1 MAEVN
6 RCDYRIECKIR
17 DWGEPSKFEE
27 RKGDPRSI
35 LTANISMEGEG
46 AKTCLINLVKGMLD
60 VDPKVKGSR
69 DMLKYLEDAIIEDE
83 KKEKTTVN
91 PELIAA
97 ARKVGYDM
105 HPTITIKVYRV
116 R

>member
-6 RCDYRIECKIR
+6 RCDYRIECEIR
-17 DWGEPSKFEE
+17 DLGEPSKFEE
-27 RKGDPRSI
+27 RKEDPRSI

-46 AKTCLINLVKGMLD
+46 AKACLINLVKGMLD
-60 VDPKVKGSR
+60 VDLKVKGSR
-69 DMLKYLEDAIIEDE
+69 DMLRYLEDAIIEDA

-91 PELIAA
+91 PKLIAS
-97 ARKVGYDM
+97 ARKFGYDM
-105 HPTITIKVYRV
+105 RPSITIKVYRV